1 MDILK
6 KIANKVDGL
15 SVVESQGFDLG
26 FVDTGSYAYNKI
38 ISGKFKGGYPIGSVI
53 EIAGES
59 STAKTV
65 FAIEALINAQKKD
78 YYTVFIDNEQA
89 FTPEFA
95 QKLGLDLDKCF
106 YASPET
112 MEDCFDVAEKAVDAI
127 RSEDPDT
134 PIVVAYDS
142 IGASPARK
150 EMEGDVGSNAE
161 ITGAL
166 RAKVAGQC
174 LRRINQMVRP
184 KKVLF
189 LVINQLRG
197 TLAMYGP
204 KSSKAGGGRSLK
216 YYCAAQVLSKSGK
229 NDIVEDEL
237 KNAIG
242 IKGRLEIE
250 KNKITVPFQNCE
262 FFFNF
267 TEGLDCYEGLL
278 EVLLKSRKVVSPS
291 KGWYA
296 LPGSEEKKFRK
307 SEIGEII
314 KANPELLEN

>member
-6 KIANKVDGL
+6 KIAGKVEGL
-15 SVVESQGFDLG
+15 SVVEAQGFDLG

-38 ISGKFKGGYPIGSVI
+38 ISGKFQGGYPIGSVI

-65 FAIEALINAQKKD
+65 FAIQALINAQQKG

-127 RSEDPDT
+127 RTEDPDT

-174 LRRINQMVRP
+174 LRRVNQMVRP

-229 NDIVEDEL
+229 NDIVEDDL

-267 TEGLDCYEGLL
+267 TEGLGRYDGLL
-278 EVLLKSRKVVSPS
+278 EVLLKSRKIVSPN

-296 LPGSEEKKFRK
+296 IPGKEEKKFRK
-307 SEIGEII
+307 SDIGDIVRD
-314 KANPELLEN
+314 NPELLED

>member
-6 KIANKVDGL
+6 KISSKVEGL
-15 SVVESQGFDLG
+15 SVVEKEVFDLG
-26 FVDTGSYAYNKI
+26 FVDTGSYAYNKV
-38 ISGKFKGGYPIGSVI
+38 ISGKFNAGYPIGSVI

-65 FAIEALINAQKKD
+65 FAIQALINAQKKG

-95 QKLGLDLDKCF
+95 EKLGLDLDKCF

-112 MEDCFDVAEKAVDAI
+112 MEDCFDVAEKAVAAI
-127 RSEDPDT
+127 RAEDEDT
-134 PIVVAYDS
+134 PIVIAYDS

-150 EMEGDVGSNAE
+150 EMEGDVGDKAE

-197 TLAMYGP
+197 TLDMYGP

-216 YYCAAQVLSKSGK
+216 YYCAAQVVSKSGK

-242 IKGRLEIE
+242 IKGKLVIE

-267 TEGLDCYEGLL
+267 KTGLDRYEGLKD
-278 EVLLKSRKVVSPS
+278 VLMKNRRIVMPT

-296 LPGSEEKKFRK
+296 IPGKEEKKFRASDLPEVVK
-307 SEIGEII
+307 E
-314 KANPELLEN
+314 NPELLED